1 MAAVGLARKAALSPA
16 FVRFRP
22 SVVAAACL
30 ARARESLGLAPAWPR
45 TLASMTGYLPGA
57 AGSQLAQCL
66 EVMALLR
73 LA

>member
-1 MAAVGLARKAALSPA
+1 MSAVNLARKAALSPA

-30 ARARESLGLAPAWPR
+30 LRAREALGLGPAWPR
-45 TLASMTGYLPGA
+45 TLASMTGYD
-57 AGSQLAQCL
+57 AGVPACQLAQCL
-66 EVMALLR
+66 EVMTLLR